1 MIPARS
7 IGRPSPLTLGKVH
20 KQFEKPSFSVQIRRF
35 VIPNDVRHGFCETRC
50 KRGRDIPKQ
59 HGQTGST
66 MIIAGT
72 GRISVNADAVRDG
85 DITTR
90 SAGTALV
97 PIIAPVERPPVS
109 RFMARHDAFFVTQL
123 IAMAQHS
130 PQTRVLRRAAPQV
143 AQAAYHSTNEQNQ
156 GSAQTGP
163 RLLRVA

>member
-1 MIPARS
+1 
-7 IGRPSPLTLGKVH
+7 
-20 KQFEKPSFSVQIRRF
+20 
-35 VIPNDVRHGFCETRC
+35 
-50 KRGRDIPKQ
+50 
-59 HGQTGST
+59 
-66 MIIAGT
+66 MIIAAT
-72 GRISVNADAVRDG
+72 GRISVNADAVRD
-85 DITTR
+85 DDSATI

-156 GSAQTGP
+156 GSAQTGS